1 MAVGQLASGCIP
13 TACSD
18 SDNVMVAIP
27 RSWFAP
33 CQPKATKAQP
43 NLPLFFIGRG
53 SSQPSV
59 APKAGIRA
67 TTHPTRL
74 WTHPSQL
81 APAGGSCTPR
91 GAGSGGHG
99 HWWRFALGLSLTG
112 TPASVLLPTP
122 WVLDMGMGPSPRQQG
137 SRAAPAGQAPAKLA
151 PAASLGAGAWQT
163 LRCLSVCPGRALCP
177 AGMGLLP
184 FLELNAHPSGV
195 SRLCAG
201 GLRWEM
207 LLCDEVNTLGLG
219 GDFQRPGDHQWSEID
234 QNKPSRPARKKW

>member
-1 MAVGQLASGCIP
+1 MPPEFLGNAFTPSDNPAIVSSFRHLGRPIFCGFCTLGREGCSLPSTKPPTSSRAKELLGWKSVAVGQLASGCIP

-81 APAGGSCTPR
+81 APAGGSCTRR

-99 HWWRFALGLSLTG
+99 HW
-112 TPASVLLPTP
+112 
-122 WVLDMGMGPSPRQQG
+122 
-137 SRAAPAGQAPAKLA
+137 
-151 PAASLGAGAWQT
+151 
-163 LRCLSVCPGRALCP
+163 
-177 AGMGLLP
+177 
-184 FLELNAHPSGV
+184 
-195 SRLCAG
+195 
-201 GLRWEM
+201 
-207 LLCDEVNTLGLG
+207 
-219 GDFQRPGDHQWSEID
+219 
-234 QNKPSRPARKKW
+234 